1 MELLLMFFFLL
12 FDIIEILT
20 FLPEQGGNNF

>member
-1 MELLLMFFFLL
+1 MELLLIFFLL